1 MSTQL
6 ATALRALVNA
16 TFHMTDTSTQTGTAF
31 PDAHRAAREAL
42 KVYNA
47 SDEARRARAEAYL
60 ADAGKRI
67 EALAD
72 EIEGKIVE
80 NGSVTGHYGPM
91 KDCITHLRSAA
102 DALGVQP

>member
-1 MSTQL
+1 MSRTTL
-6 ATALRALVNA
+6 NTVATC
-16 TFHMTDTSTQTGTAF
+16 
-31 PDAHRAAREAL
+31 AAPP
-42 KVYNA
+42 A

>member
-6 ATALRALVNA
+6 ATALRRLLDA
-16 TFHMTDTSTQTGTAF
+16 TYHMTDTSIKTGNAF

-42 KVYNA
+42 KAYDA

-80 NGSVTGHYGPM
+80 NGSVTGHYGPK
-91 KDCITHLRSAA
+91 KDCIAHLRSAA
-102 DALGVQP
+102 DALDVQP